1 MSGEWPELPIGEV
14 ATVNPRR
21 DGALRLLD
29 DQLDATFVPMAAV
42 DEISGTIA
50 NPKIKA
56 LGELRKG
63 FTPFVEDD
71 VIFAKITPCMQNGK
85 SAVARGLAN
94 GLGFGSTE
102 FHVIRCGPRVIPEW
116 IWYFLRQQSVKEEA
130 QRRFRGSAGQQRVPA
145 DFLKQLRMP
154 VPSRDQQR
162 RLVYRIDQCMERI
175 DEIRSLGDQ
184 LVLESN
190 ALLPSLLEAAF
201 TELKTTYSSRTIGA
215 CLVESRYGTSR
226 RCDASPTATPV
237 LRIPN
242 VAQGTISCNDI
253 KYCELAGKELER
265 LRLKTGDILVVRTN
279 GSRELVG
286 RCAVYVEGDRPF
298 AFASYL
304 IRLRVAPCLIDPHYL
319 FFFLASTMGRDAI
332 ARIRRTSAGQYNVNS
347 ENLRG
352 IELPLPPLPIQKKV
366 TERLIEQRDA
376 VTAMAGNQIANSD
389 DSDLLANAVLRKA
402 FSGEL

>member
-1 MSGEWPELPIGEV
+1 MNKFSRVPLGEIAPKRDAKMPSSSEFVWNLSLEDIEPQTARVI
-14 ATVNPRR
+14 RR
-21 DGALRLLD
+21 LSCSVGALGSTKCAFDERHVLYSKLRPYLNKVVLPDCRGVGTSELLPLLPD
-29 DQLDATFVPMAAV
+29 PLYMDREFLAFY
-42 DEISGTIA
+42 
-50 NPKIKA
+50 
-56 LGELRKG
+56 LRS
-63 FTPFVEDD
+63 PDFVE
-71 VIFAKITPCMQNGK
+71 F
-85 SAVARGLAN
+85 AVANSRGAN
-94 GLGFGSTE
+94 L
-102 FHVIRCGPRVIPEW
+102 PRVAMGAFWTHRVPIPSLDE
-116 IWYFLRQQSVKEEA
+116 
-130 QRRFRGSAGQQRVPA
+130 QRRIVRRIA
-145 DFLKQLRMP
+145 DC
-154 VPSRDQQR
+154 
-162 RLVYRIDQCMERI
+162 IERI
-175 DEIRSLGDQ
+175 DEIRSLSDQ

-190 ALLPSLLEAAF
+190 ALLPSLLAAAF
-201 TELKTTYSSRTIGA
+201 TKLKTTYSSRTIGA

-242 VAQGTISCNDI
+242 VAQGTVSCNDI

-279 GSRELVG
+279 GSRDLVG
-286 RCAVYVEGDRPF
+286 RCAVYTRGEQLF

-304 IRLRVAPCLIDPHYL
+304 IRLRVDVNLIDPHYL
-319 FFFLASTMGRDAI
+319 SFFLTSTMGRDAM

-376 VTAMAGNQIANSD
+376 VTAIAGNQKADSD
-389 DSDLLANAVLRKA
+389 DSDLLTNAVLRKA